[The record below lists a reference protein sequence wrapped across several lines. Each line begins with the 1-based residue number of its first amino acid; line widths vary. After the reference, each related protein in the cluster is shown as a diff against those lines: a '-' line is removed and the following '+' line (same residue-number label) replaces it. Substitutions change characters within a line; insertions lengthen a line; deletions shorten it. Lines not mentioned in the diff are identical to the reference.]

1 MEAQISLLFAAAIG
15 FSHAFEADHLA
26 AVSSMATRRD
36 SPWMAV
42 KDGVYW
48 GLGHTSTILI
58 IGLLMI
64 VGKMVIAEQTFS
76 YLEAA
81 VGIMLIGLGIYR
93 LIHVNKERIVVEGGH
108 HHRLAYGVG
117 AIHGLAGSGVLMVMV
132 MSQLEGVFV
141 SFGFLVLFGLGSI
154 VGMLLAAGVFSLP
167 FSKRWM
173 SNQYLQWILVIFSGL
188 FCLVIGGKIIY
199 ENLIA

>member
-1 MEAQISLLFAAAIG
+1 MEAPISLLFAAVIG

-26 AVSSMATRRD
+26 AVGSMASRRD
-36 SPWMAV
+36 TPMMAV

-48 GLGHTSTILI
+48 GLGHTSTILL

-64 VGKMVIAEQTFS
+64 AGKMLIAEQIFS

-81 VGIMLIGLGIYR
+81 VGVMLIGLGIYR
-93 LIHVNKERIVVEGGH
+93 LANTNTAHLPVEGEH

-141 SFGFLVLFGLGSI
+141 SFSFLVLFGLGSI

-167 FSKRWM
+167 FSKKWAA
-173 SNQYLQWILVIFSGL
+173 NQNLQWILVVFSGL
-188 FCLVIGGKIIY
+188 FCLAVGGKIIY
-199 ENLIA
+199 ENLLG